1 MKRFATFK
9 IEDQWFGL
17 DVLLVREINQHL
29 EITPVQTAAAHIRG
43 LINLR
48 GQIVTIMDL
57 GKRLGLRDHKVGDD
71 SHVIVMKSNEEL
83 AHLHAGAGDIALE
96 TTTDPVGLLVGV
108 IGNVV
113 ECDEADIE
121 AAPANVGGVSARFL
135 SGVIKLEKE
144 LVVLLHIASIVSQET
159 SQK

>member
-1 MKRFATFK
+1 MKRFTTFK

-29 EITPVQTAAAHIRG
+29 EITPVQTAAEYIRG

-57 GKRLGLRDHKVGDD
+57 GKRLGLGDHQTGDD
-71 SHVIVMKSNEEL
+71 SHVIVLKTNEEL
-83 AHLHAGAGDIALE
+83 AHLRAGAEADALK
-96 TTTDPVGLLVGV
+96 TTSDPVGLLVGA
-108 IGNVV
+108 IGNVI

-135 SGVIKLEKE
+135 SGVIKLESD
-144 LVVLLHIASIVSQET
+144 LVVLLHIAIIVNQEPG
-159 SQK
+159 QK